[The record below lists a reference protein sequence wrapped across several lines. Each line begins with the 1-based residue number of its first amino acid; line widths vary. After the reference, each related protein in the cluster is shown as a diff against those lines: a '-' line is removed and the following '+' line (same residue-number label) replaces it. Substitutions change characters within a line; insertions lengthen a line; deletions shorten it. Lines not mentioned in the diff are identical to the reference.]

1 MNLESDCC
9 GASQWNETDLCI
21 ECLEHAEFN

>member
-9 GASQWNETDLCI
+9 GASQWNELDICS
-21 ECLEHAEFN
+21 ECLEHAEFK